1 MFSDRSQLRKTG
13 FLWSLIKIG
22 FSRSLFIEVRFSGIR
37 GHKYLMKLA
46 ETPSKYK
53 KNEDVFSRR
62 APQSVETKDKLALAN
77 VAYNYNIGSF
87 YPWNAFVVSQ
97 KHTVKWLENC
107 YREPIGSFKFE
118 NTFEVVFNFGIWI
131 QNELKNTSRR
141 QVFFVNTSF
150 LKGLSCSLFTA
161 YHDQE
166 WNSYIPFWP
175 ICPLLC
181 LICLLLRAF
190 FKQAYLTNRRS
201 SLI

>member
-1 MFSDRSQLRKTG
+1 
-13 FLWSLIKIG
+13 
-22 FSRSLFIEVRFSGIR
+22 
-37 GHKYLMKLA
+37 MKLA

-131 QNELKNTSRR
+131 QNELKNTSRDK
-141 QVFFVNTSF
+141 FFF
-150 LKGLSCSLFTA
+150 LIPRFWKDFLVLYSLHIMIKNETVI
-161 YHDQE
+161 YHFDQ
-166 WNSYIPFWP
+166 SV
-175 ICPLLC
+175 LC
-181 LICLLLRAF
+181 
-190 FKQAYLTNRRS
+190 YV
-201 SLI
+201 